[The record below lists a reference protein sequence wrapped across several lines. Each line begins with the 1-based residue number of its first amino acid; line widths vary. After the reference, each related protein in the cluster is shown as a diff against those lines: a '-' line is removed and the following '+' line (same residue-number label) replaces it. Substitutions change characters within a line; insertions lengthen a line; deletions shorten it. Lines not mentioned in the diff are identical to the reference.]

1 MGFVS
6 YFRVSG
12 RAEAG
17 RFPDRGELAPPFPP
31 RILADW
37 VKSGRIKDPGFS
49 KVGFH
54 PLL

>member
-17 RFPDRGELAPPFPP
+17 HFPDRGELAPPFPF
-31 RILADW
+31 RILADL

-54 PLL
+54 PLF